1 MLKERVKSVETE
13 GKLKASEKSEGRPDL
28 NASPDELRLS
38 PDAIEAQEEFAP
50 LDLPTFDLGTLDT
63 TKY

>member
-1 MLKERVKSVETE
+1 MLKERVKSVETD

-28 NASPDELRLS
+28 NASPDELRF
-38 PDAIEAQEEFAP
+38 EAQEEFAP

>member
-1 MLKERVKSVETE
+1 MLKERVKSVETD
-13 GKLKASEKSEGRPDL
+13 GKLKASEKSEGMPDL
-28 NASPDELRLS
+28 NAS